1 MRSAVIAHAPTF
13 RSPALSVPAAV
24 GSGRE
29 VQGMPYRFGEAADL
43 ARATGPHCRVEV
55 LRPAP

>member
-1 MRSAVIAHAPTF
+1 
-13 RSPALSVPAAV
+13 
-24 GSGRE
+24 
-29 VQGMPYRFGEAADL
+29 MPYRFGEAADL